1 MYKVIY
7 LDHAATT
14 PTDPEVV
21 QAMLPF
27 FTDRFGSAST
37 LYSIGKESKAAV
49 EEAREKVALPIGAR
63 PEEIY
68 FTSGGT
74 ESDNWAIAGAA
85 LANEGKGNHI
95 ITSKIEHHA
104 VLETCHFLEKRG
116 FEVTYLPVDADG
128 LVDPDDVKK
137 AITDRTV
144 LISIMHANNE
154 IGTIEPVE
162 EIGSIARE
170 RKIIFHTD
178 TVQTV
183 GSIPV
188 DVNSIG
194 CDALAISAHKLYGPK
209 GVGAMYLRKGTKIQ
223 RFMNGGGQETNRRA
237 GTHNVPGIVG
247 LGKAA
252 ELAREKMDETIPRLV
267 SLRDKLIDGIFER
280 IPDVRLNG
288 HRTQRLPNNVNVS
301 FEGIEGESII
311 LLLDMHGICA
321 SSGSACTSGSLDPSH
336 VLMALGMRHE
346 QAHGSLRLT
355 LGREN
360 TEWDVK
366 NVLEALPVIVERLRM
381 MSPLYSTKKAE
392 GVGAAK

>member
-1 MYKVIY
+1 MYNVIY

-14 PTDPEVV
+14 PTDPEVL
-21 QAMLPF
+21 QAMLPY

-37 LYSIGKESKAAV
+37 LYSLGKETKEAV
-49 EEAREKVALPIGAR
+49 EDAREKVALLIGAR
-63 PEEIY
+63 PDEVY

-74 ESDNWAIAGAA
+74 ESDNWAVIGTA
-85 LANEGKGNHI
+85 LAKKDKGNHI
-95 ITSKIEHHA
+95 ITTKIEHHA
-104 VLETCHFLEKRG
+104 ILEPCHFLEKQG
-116 FEVTYLPVDADG
+116 FDVTYLPVDAEG
-128 LVDPDDVKK
+128 MVDPEDVRK
-137 AITDRTV
+137 AINERTI

-154 IGTIEPVE
+154 IGTIQPVD
-162 EIGSIARE
+162 EIGKIARE
-170 RKIIFHTD
+170 EKVLFHTD

-188 DVNSIG
+188 DVNAIG
-194 CDALAISAHKLYGPK
+194 CDMLSISGHKLYGPK
-209 GVGAMYLRKGTKIQ
+209 GIGAMYIRKGVRIQ
-223 RFMNGGGQETNRRA
+223 RFMQGGGQESNRRS

-252 ELAREKMDETIPRLV
+252 ELARDRMDETIPRLTTM
-267 SLRDKLIDGIFER
+267 RDKLIEGILTK
-280 IPDVRLNG
+280 IPDTRLNG
-288 HRTQRLPNNVNVS
+288 HPTKRLPNNVNVS

-336 VLMALGMRHE
+336 VLMSLGLKHE
-346 QAHGSLRLT
+346 EAHGSLRLT

-360 TEWDVK
+360 SDWDVK

-381 MSPLYSTKKAE
+381 MSPLYSSKMAQS
-392 GVGAAK
+392 VG

>member
-1 MYKVIY
+1 MFKVIY

-21 QAMLPF
+21 QAMLPY

-37 LYSIGKESKAAV
+37 IYSLGKETRSAV
-49 EEAREKVALPIGAR
+49 EAAREQVAKLIGAR
-63 PEEIY
+63 PDEIY

-74 ESDNWAIAGAA
+74 ESDNWAITGAA
-85 LANEGKGNHI
+85 FANESKGNHI

-116 FEVTYLPVDADG
+116 FKVTYLPVDADG
-128 LVDPDDVKK
+128 MVDPDDVRK
-137 AITDRTV
+137 AITDKTI

-154 IGTIEPVE
+154 IGTIQPVE
-162 EIGSIARE
+162 EIGKIARE

-188 DVNSIG
+188 DVNAIG
-194 CDALAISAHKLYGPK
+194 CDALSISAHKLYGPK

-223 RFMNGGGQETNRRA
+223 RFMHGGGQESNKRA

-252 ELAREKMDETIPRLV
+252 ELAGKSMDESIPRLTG
-267 SLRDKLIDGIFER
+267 LRDKLIDGIFER
-280 IPDVRLNG
+280 ISDVRLNG
-288 HRTQRLPNNVNVS
+288 HRTKRLPNNVNVS
-301 FEGIEGESII
+301 FDGIEGESII

-336 VLMALGMRHE
+336 VLMALGLKHE
-346 QAHGSLRLT
+346 EAHGSLRLT

-360 TEWDVK
+360 TDWDVK
-366 NVLEALPVIVERLRM
+366 NVLEALPIIVERLRM
-381 MSPLYSTKKAE
+381 MSPLYVAKKAE
-392 GVGAAK
+392 SAASVK

>member
-14 PTDPEVV
+14 PTDPEVL
-21 QAMLPF
+21 QAMLPY

-37 LYSIGKESKAAV
+37 LYSLGKDAKSAV
-49 EEAREKVALPIGAR
+49 EEARESVALLIGAK
-63 PEEIY
+63 PDEIY

-74 ESDNWAIAGAA
+74 ESDNWALTGAA
-85 LANEGKGNHI
+85 FANEGKGNHI

-104 VLETCHFLEKRG
+104 ILETCHFLEKHG
-116 FEVTYLPVDADG
+116 FTVTYLPVDKDG
-128 LVDPDDVKK
+128 MVDPEDVER
-137 AITDRTV
+137 AITDRTII
-144 LISIMHANNE
+144 ISVMHANNE
-154 IGTIEPVE
+154 IGTIQPVE
-162 EIGSIARE
+162 EIGKIARA
-170 RKIIFHTD
+170 RNIIFHTD
-178 TVQTV
+178 TVQAV

-188 DVNSIG
+188 DVNEIG
-194 CDALAISAHKLYGPK
+194 CDALSISAHKLYGPK

-223 RFMNGGGQETNRRA
+223 RFMMGGGQEMNRRA

-252 ELAREKMDETIPRLV
+252 KIARESMGETGPQLTA
-267 SLRDKLIDGIFER
+267 LRDKLIDGILAK

-288 HRTQRLPNNVNVS
+288 HRSRRLPNNVNVS
-301 FEGIEGESII
+301 FDGIEGESII

-336 VLMALGMRHE
+336 VLMSLGLKHE
-346 QAHGSLRLT
+346 EAHGSLRLT

-381 MSPLYSTKKAE
+381 MSPLYSAKKAE
-392 GVGAAK
+392 GVGTK